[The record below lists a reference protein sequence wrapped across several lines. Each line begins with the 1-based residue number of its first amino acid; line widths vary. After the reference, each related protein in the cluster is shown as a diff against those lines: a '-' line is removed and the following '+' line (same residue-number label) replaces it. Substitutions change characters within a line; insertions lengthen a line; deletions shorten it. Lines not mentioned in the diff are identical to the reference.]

1 MRILLLTLLVFVF
14 LSGCSST
21 PGMKTVPYE
30 SRVQEQKGKAPGD
43 GSFSGSDDSFY
54 QVGIASW
61 YGGKFNGRRTAN
73 GEIYNMYKLTAAHKE
88 LPFNTIVEVENLRN
102 RKRVI
107 VRINDRGPFVKDRI
121 IDLSYK
127 AAISVDID
135 EIGTA
140 PVALR
145 IVDLID
151 NGKGKKIIVRKID
164 FSHRS
169 EIYLQAG
176 AFTKRGNGE
185 SLVTQLNYY
194 SSEIKFRIIM
204 EKGYHKVVSFKIS
217 SRDEAEKLKQVL
229 EDLGFDTFIK
239 EVFLIGDIR

>member
-1 MRILLLTLLVFVF
+1 MRILLLTLIVFAF
-14 LSGCSST
+14 LSGCSSA
-21 PGMKTVPYE
+21 PGIKTIPYE
-30 SRVQEQKGKAPGD
+30 GKVQPQKGKVPGN
-43 GSFSGSDDSFY
+43 GLLPGSDDSFY

-107 VRINDRGPFVKDRI
+107 VRINDRGPFVKERI

-127 AAISVDID
+127 AAISVDMD

-145 IVDLID
+145 IVDLLD
-151 NGKGKKIIVRKID
+151 NEKGEKIVVRKID

-176 AFTKRGNGE
+176 AFTKKGNGE
-185 SLVTQLNYY
+185 SLVSQLNYY

-204 EKGYHKVVSFKIS
+204 EKGYHKVVSFKIG

-239 EVFLIGDIR
+239 EVFLIGDTR